1 MLISDKLTS
10 APVFI
15 PVFIPTAIEVA
26 TGLMSAQSKKTEF
39 EREMTLLQKFTKS
52 LGNENVKGNPGVWT
66 RKLFT

>member
-26 TGLMSAQSKKTEF
+26 TGLMLAQSKKTEF

-52 LGNENVKGNPGVWT
+52 LGNEKVKGNPGAWT
-66 RKLFT
+66 SKF